1 MSQTWLILTV
11 ITCSILMQACKP
23 VTSLSDRIV
32 SLPGQPSINFSHYS
46 GYITV
51 GDYPPRAFFYYF
63 VEAETS
69 PDSKPLVLW
78 LTGGPGCSSLG
89 YGAFIE
95 HGPFK
100 VKGVDL
106 VKRDYMANLLYLE
119 SPAGVGFSYSTNQSF
134 YKGITDNITAQD
146 NLVFLQRWFTK
157 YPQYEGRDFFITGE
171 SYGGHYVPELARL
184 IVQSKVEINLKGIEL
199 RIDFKRLLKPFLT
212 IIPLFPLQFDYLFG
226 HNLQIGNP
234 LLDYEFDTNTMT
246 TFYWSHGMMSDQ
258 TELLF
263 QNVCNYTRLL
273 REIRSRN
280 LTSECLEVL
289 KEAAK
294 ELNDTNAIDK
304 YDVLADICLT
314 SGQSTLNIFYKMLTT
329 AHSLSSSLAS
339 EDLINYQNFLETKDP
354 CEEQDVIKYFNRKDV
369 QDALHAK
376 LVAVGHWNTC
386 SDDVNKNYR
395 FEDLYISM
403 IPVLGELVKS
413 GLRVLIYSGD
423 LDAVVP
429 FLGTRTMVDALA
441 TNVLKLNTTLSYRAW
456 FDSKQVAGYT
466 QEYGNLAFAI
476 IRGASHTAP
485 ATQPERSLQLFTS
498 FLEGKSLP
506 TNP

>member
-1 MSQTWLILTV
+1 MCLLTGTKSRHALSPFFSVSIDSNLLPGSKSKARNQQLTHPQAIMSQTWLILTV

-184 IVQSKVEINLKGIEL
+184 IVQSKVEINLKGIA
-199 RIDFKRLLKPFLT
+199 
-212 IIPLFPLQFDYLFG
+212 
-226 HNLQIGNP
+226 IGNP

-304 YDVLADICLT
+304 Y
-314 SGQSTLNIFYKMLTT
+314 N
-329 AHSLSSSLAS
+329 
-339 EDLINYQNFLETKDP
+339 NFLETKDP

-413 GLRVLIYSGD
+413 GLRVLVYSGD

-456 FDSKQVAGYT
+456 FDSKRVAGYT

>member
-106 VKRDYMANLLYLE
+106 VKRDYSWNKVANLLYLE

-184 IVQSKVEINLKGIEL
+184 IVQSKVEINLKGIA
-199 RIDFKRLLKPFLT
+199 
-212 IIPLFPLQFDYLFG
+212 
-226 HNLQIGNP
+226 IGNP

-376 LVAVGHWNTC
+376 LVGDRHWNTC

-413 GLRVLIYSGD
+413 GLRVLVYSGD

-456 FDSKQVAGYT
+456 FTSKQVAGYT